1 MSKNCTISFLL
12 FLVNLSFSYAQKS
25 DTEDKNQY
33 TFAELEIKDARLND
47 IDFTEEFTNNKNKL
61 YFYKIISANQ
71 IYFSNYF
78 EVLDSQSY
86 GRIYNVVKEHFNETD
101 ETYEKDIYKFKWS
114 YANTYDDVEGTA
126 EIILSLEYKENGIYF
141 ELIMNQDN
149 LDVNKYKGEFK
160 GSVSFFEYL
169 QDKTK

>member
-1 MSKNCTISFLL
+1 MSKNSTICFL
-12 FLVNLSFSYAQKS
+12 FLFVNICFSYAQRS

-33 TFAELEIKDARLND
+33 TFAELEIKDARIND
-47 IDFTEEFTNNKNKL
+47 IDFTEEFTNNKNRL

-71 IYFSNYF
+71 ICFSNYF
-78 EVLDSQSY
+78 EVLDTQSY
-86 GRIYNVVKEHFNETD
+86 GRIYNVVREHFIETD

-149 LDVNKYKGEFK
+149 LDVNKYRGEFK

>member
-1 MSKNCTISFLL
+1 MSKNSTICFL
-12 FLVNLSFSYAQKS
+12 FLFVNICFSYAQESNK
-25 DTEDKNQY
+25 EDKNQY
-33 TFAELEIKDARLND
+33 TFAELEIKDARIND
-47 IDFTEEFTNNKNKL
+47 IDFTEEFTNNKNRL

-78 EVLDSQSY
+78 EELDSQSY

-114 YANTYDDVEGTA
+114 YANTYNDVEGTA

-141 ELIMNQDN
+141 EL
-149 LDVNKYKGEFK
+149 
-160 GSVSFFEYL
+160 
-169 QDKTK
+169 